1 MRTCHKCNNLEICS
15 VGPTNKPVCLHHY
28 QEYLKQARTAA
39 RRLFGLSPA

>member
-15 VGPTNKPVCLHHY
+15 VGRKKDPVCLYHY
-28 QEYLKQARTAA
+28 QEYLKQARAAA